1 MSHPETPLAASLP
14 GGVSMRIVRE
24 ADAGPLADAYRR
36 NGAHLAP
43 WEPVRSA
50 EFLTAAGQHAN
61 IVAKLGMFDAG
72 TGVPWVLVCGG
83 RAVGTLTLSGIV
95 RGPFLSANLGYWVDQ
110 EVNGRGIC
118 TAAVGH
124 VLDAARSTLG
134 LHRIQAATLLHNA
147 ASQKVLRR
155 AGFQEIGTA
164 PQYLKIAGSWQD
176 HLLFQ
181 RLLY

>member
-1 MSHPETPLAASLP
+1 MSRPETPLAASLP
-14 GGVSMRIVRE
+14 GGVSLRIVRE
-24 ADAGPLADAYRR
+24 ADAELLAEAYRR
-36 NGAHLAP
+36 NSEHLAP

-50 EFLTAAGQHAN
+50 EFLSAAGQRAS
-61 IVAKLGMFDAG
+61 IEDKLGMFDAG
-72 TGVPWVLVCGG
+72 TGVPWVLVAGG

-118 TAAVGH
+118 TAAVAH
-124 VLDAARSTLG
+124 VLDAARTTLG
-134 LHRIQAATLLHNA
+134 LHRVQAATLLHNA

-155 AGFQEIGTA
+155 TGFQEIGTA

-181 RLLY
+181 RVLY